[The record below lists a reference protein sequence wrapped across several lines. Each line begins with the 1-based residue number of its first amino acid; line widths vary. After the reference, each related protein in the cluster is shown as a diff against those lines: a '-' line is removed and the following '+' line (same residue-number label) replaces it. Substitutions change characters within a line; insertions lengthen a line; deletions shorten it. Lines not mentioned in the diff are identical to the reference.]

1 MENPIIDLYAGNPQT
16 LSLNENAISDLNETR
31 KWGKFIAI
39 AGLSVT
45 SFMALVGLIALMVS
59 TYEQDDIYAFGLI
72 LIIIPNAL
80 PMFYL
85 LRYSNKLKIAI
96 DKRDS
101 IVLADSFKNGK
112 YMFKFMAILMIIFAF
127 LLALFIV
134 FSING

>member
-16 LSLNENAISDLNETR
+16 LSLNETAISDLNETR

-45 SFMALVGLIALMVS
+45 GFMGLVGLVGLIVS
-59 TYEQDDIYAFGLI
+59 SREPDDIYVFGLI

-85 LRYSNKLKIAI
+85 LRYSNNLKIAI
-96 DKRDS
+96 EKRDN
-101 IVLADSFKNGK
+101 VALANSFKNGK
-112 YMFKFMAILMIIFAF
+112 YMFKFMAILMILYAC
-127 LLALFIV
+127 L
-134 FSING
+134 